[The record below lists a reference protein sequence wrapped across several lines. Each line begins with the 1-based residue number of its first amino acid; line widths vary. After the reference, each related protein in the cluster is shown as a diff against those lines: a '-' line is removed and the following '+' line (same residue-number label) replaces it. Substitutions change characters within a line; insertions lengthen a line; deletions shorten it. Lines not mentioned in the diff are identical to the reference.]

1 MEYCSINEAWGQD
14 KITNQYKKYQNSEK
28 SVEHFE
34 PIDPTTNSY
43 SDINHTP
50 TERLTYQKDL
60 KKKRKKYSKHIT
72 ESEVFHTTDTMSSIL
87 SRKCS
92 KLITHISK
100 CKKCKRKLRNKFRP
114 KLIEKLEY
122 LFEDYREVFV
132 LILLGISLL
141 VFINLVQS
149 IVSNKNN

>member
-100 CKKCKRKLRNKFRP
+100 CKKCQRKLRNKFRP
-114 KLIEKLEY
+114 KLVEKLEY
-122 LFEDYREVFV
+122 LFEDYRE
-132 LILLGISLL
+132 
-141 VFINLVQS
+141 
-149 IVSNKNN
+149 

>member
-60 KKKRKKYSKHIT
+60 KKKEKN
-72 ESEVFHTTDTMSSIL
+72 IL
-87 SRKCS
+87 
-92 KLITHISK
+92 
-100 CKKCKRKLRNKFRP
+100 N
-114 KLIEKLEY
+114 
-122 LFEDYREVFV
+122 
-132 LILLGISLL
+132 ILLKVKFFILQTLCHQFYPENVLNLL
-141 VFINLVQS
+141 LIYLNV
-149 IVSNKNN
+149 KNAKEN